1 MSFEEFQS
9 LARMYV
15 VGALDEDELGAFE
28 AARQEHGAEAEKCI
42 AECERLASAFALSL
56 QPQKPAPDARQELLA
71 RIAASEPKPKRRW
84 FH

>member
-1 MSFEEFQS
+1 MSFDEFQS

-15 VGALDEDELGAFE
+15 VGALDDEELGVFE
-28 AARQEHGAEAEKCI
+28 QARQEYGAEAERCI

-56 QPQKPAPDARQELLA
+56 QPQKPAPDARRDLLA
-71 RIAASEPKPKRRW
+71 RIAASSPKPQRRW

>member
-15 VGALDEDELGAFE
+15 VGALDDEELTAFE
-28 AARQEHGAEAEKCI
+28 QARQEYGAAAETCV

-56 QPQKPAPDARQELLA
+56 QPQKPSPDARRDLLA
-71 RIAASEPKPKRRW
+71 RIEASTPKPKRRW